1 MIALETVVPTNRPPL
16 MFIVTPLPIV
26 PLETLP
32 SALLPLLLLPFTRN
46 VPLEKTSLKEY
57 PPGAIVT
64 LPPLYVPE

>member
-1 MIALETVVPTNRPPL
+1 

-32 SALLPLLLLPFTRN
+32 SALLPLLVLPFTRN